1 MYKVMAFL
9 ARKPGISAAQ
19 FREHYERHHV
29 ALIGQVTPPMRSYRR
44 NYLARE
50 EPFRRADEQIGFDVV
65 TEMEFEDRAACERW
79 FDAFRAPGV
88 ADRVAE
94 DEEKFLDRARLMV
107 CPVEI
112 ETAPERV
119 AKTGKMH
126 DIERLVAIE
135 AIKSLKARYC
145 RCVDTHDWA
154 RFRTLFTDDA
164 SLFFPEN
171 YSAPSSID
179 DFMGGVETALF
190 GCVSIHQAG
199 MAEIDV
205 TSETTAT
212 GVWAMTDRLFFASDA
227 AGFGQASEIE
237 GAGHY
242 HETYEKRDG
251 RWLFKS
257 VRLSRLKLDVRMK
270 PRRID

>member
-19 FREHYERHHV
+19 FRDHYERHHV
-29 ALIGQVTPPMRSYRR
+29 ALIGQVTPPMQSYRR
-44 NYLARE
+44 NYLSRE

-112 ETAPERV
+112 ETTPEDT
-119 AKTGKMH
+119 TGVDGMS
-126 DIERLVAIE
+126 DVGRLVAIE
-135 AIKSLKARYC
+135 AIRSLKARYC

-154 RFRTLFTDDA
+154 GFRALFTDDA

-171 YSAPSSID
+171 YATPSSID
-179 DFMGGVETALF
+179 DFLGGVEAALA
-190 GCVSIHQAG
+190 GCVSVHHAG
-199 MAEIDV
+199 LPEIEI

-212 GVWAMTDRLFFASDA
+212 GVWAMTDRLVFAPEA
-227 AGFGQASEIE
+227 PGFGQASEIN

-251 RWLFKS
+251 TWLFNS